1 MINYINFM
9 LFKYKIN
16 EVNILISYIL

>member
-1 MINYINFM
+1 MIIYINFM

-16 EVNILISYIL
+16 EVNILMSYIL